1 MDSLR
6 AAQIH
11 NALATLCKKMD
22 KELLYKYIN
31 GQTSE
36 QEEKT
41 IVDWLDA
48 DPNNQKELNALWSM
62 QDALIA
68 NVPYPHH
75 PHLQLPTRR
84 LKWYR
89 QRFIRICT
97 QAAAVLLLVAGSW
110 YASRTVII
118 EDTAKQYLS
127 VAAPAG
133 QRIDITLQDGTS
145 VCLNSGAKLEYPIRF
160 NRNRRVKL
168 SGEAMFNVEHDA
180 ARPFI
185 VETFAC
191 DVEVLGTKFNLKSYA
206 EDSEVEVTLVEGS
219 VEMETKL
226 GGDDRIVRLRP
237 GELVKLD
244 KRTGSTETFDVPT
257 DTYRPVVCG
266 GGLFFMDKR
275 FDEIVAYLEKRFD
288 VKINVADRALAE
300 RRFIASF
307 VNGESLDEMLA
318 SFNADE
324 AMRIRREGRIV
335 NITKR

>member
-180 ARPFI
+180 AHPFI
-185 VETFAC
+185 VAETR
-191 DVEVLGTKFNLKSYA
+191 V
-206 EDSEVEVTLVEGS
+206 
-219 VEMETKL
+219 
-226 GGDDRIVRLRP
+226 
-237 GELVKLD
+237 
-244 KRTGSTETFDVPT
+244 
-257 DTYRPVVCG
+257 
-266 GGLFFMDKR
+266 
-275 FDEIVAYLEKRFD
+275 
-288 VKINVADRALAE
+288 
-300 RRFIASF
+300 
-307 VNGESLDEMLA
+307 
-318 SFNADE
+318 
-324 AMRIRREGRIV
+324 
-335 NITKR
+335 

>member
-1 MDSLR
+1 
-6 AAQIH
+6 
-11 NALATLCKKMD
+11 
-22 KELLYKYIN
+22 
-31 GQTSE
+31 
-36 QEEKT
+36 
-41 IVDWLDA
+41 
-48 DPNNQKELNALWSM
+48 M

-168 SGEAMFNVEHDA
+168 P
-180 ARPFI
+180 ARP
-185 VETFAC
+185 C
-191 DVEVLGTKFNLKSYA
+191 
-206 EDSEVEVTLVEGS
+206 
-219 VEMETKL
+219 
-226 GGDDRIVRLRP
+226 
-237 GELVKLD
+237 
-244 KRTGSTETFDVPT
+244 ST
-257 DTYRPVVCG
+257 
-266 GGLFFMDKR
+266 
-275 FDEIVAYLEKRFD
+275 
-288 VKINVADRALAE
+288 
-300 RRFIASF
+300 
-307 VNGESLDEMLA
+307 
-318 SFNADE
+318 
-324 AMRIRREGRIV
+324 
-335 NITKR
+335 

>member
-1 MDSLR
+1 
-6 AAQIH
+6 
-11 NALATLCKKMD
+11 
-22 KELLYKYIN
+22 
-31 GQTSE
+31 
-36 QEEKT
+36 
-41 IVDWLDA
+41 
-48 DPNNQKELNALWSM
+48 M

-180 ARPFI
+180 AHPFI

-191 DVEVLGTKFNLKSYA
+191 DVEVLGTKFNILADARTADFSAALLEGRLKISNR
-206 EDSEVEVTLVEGS
+206 LVG
-219 VEMETKL
+219 
-226 GGDDRIVRLRP
+226 
-237 GELVKLD
+237 
-244 KRTGSTETFDVPT
+244 
-257 DTYRPVVCG
+257 
-266 GGLFFMDKR
+266 
-275 FDEIVAYLEKRFD
+275 
-288 VKINVADRALAE
+288 
-300 RRFIASF
+300 
-307 VNGESLDEMLA
+307 GESFILSPNDQIDLVDGHLKLNRITDPDDFRWVDGLMNLNTLSFTEVIRKFENYYGVRITIDNPEDMPVLKYHGKIRVSDGVDHALKLLQITNNFSFTRDDET
-318 SFNADE
+318 NT
-324 AMRIRREGRIV
+324 IHIK
-335 NITKR
+335 ITKI

>member
-1 MDSLR
+1 M
-6 AAQIH
+6 
-11 NALATLCKKMD
+11 
-22 KELLYKYIN
+22 
-31 GQTSE
+31 
-36 QEEKT
+36 
-41 IVDWLDA
+41 
-48 DPNNQKELNALWSM
+48 
-62 QDALIA
+62 
-68 NVPYPHH
+68 
-75 PHLQLPTRR
+75 
-84 LKWYR
+84 
-89 QRFIRICT
+89 
-97 QAAAVLLLVAGSW
+97 
-110 YASRTVII
+110 
-118 EDTAKQYLS
+118 
-127 VAAPAG
+127 
-133 QRIDITLQDGTS
+133 QDGTS
-145 VCLNSGAKLEYPIRF
+145 VWLNAGTTLRYPALFTGRE
-160 NRNRRVKL
+160 RRVEIE
-168 SGEAMFNVEHDA
+168 GEARFEVVHDA
-180 ARPFI
+180 KHPFI
-185 VETFAC
+185 VRTYAC

-335 NITKR
+335 NLSLIHI

>member
-1 MDSLR
+1 
-6 AAQIH
+6 
-11 NALATLCKKMD
+11 MD
-22 KELLYKYIN
+22 KKLLYKYIN

-48 DPNNQKELNALWSM
+48 NPNNQKELNALWSM
-62 QDALIA
+62 QDAIIA
-68 NVPYPHH
+68 NAPYLHH
-75 PHLQLPTRR
+75 NRLHLPTRR
-84 LKWYR
+84 PKWYR

-180 ARPFI
+180 AHPFI

-191 DVEVLGTKFNLKSYA
+191 DVEVLGTEFNVRAYPSLPSA
-206 EDSEVEVTLVEGS
+206 TTLVKGS
-219 VEMETKL
+219 VMIRDADQNIQLK
-226 GGDDRIVRLRP
+226 P
-237 GELVKLD
+237 GEQVIKELDGKGMVK
-244 KRTGSTETFDVPT
+244 REVDVTPYIAWKQGYFLFENERLEIILNELARWYNVNVFFENLSVRDERFSV
-257 DTYRPVVCG
+257 DTRRHENFEEVLRLIEQTRAVQI
-266 GGLFFMDKR
+266 
-275 FDEIVAYLEKRFD
+275 E
-288 VKINVADRALAE
+288 VKGNNV
-300 RRFIASF
+300 F
-307 VNGESLDEMLA
+307 V
-318 SFNADE
+318 
-324 AMRIRREGRIV
+324 
-335 NITKR
+335 K

>member
-180 ARPFI
+180 AHPFI

-191 DVEVLGTKFNLKSYA
+191 DVEVLGTKFN
-206 EDSEVEVTLVEGS
+206 VTADELTHDFTTALLRGKVKVTNKLASGDQIILDPNEKVCLNGKRLVLTRIENTDDYLWTEGILNL
-219 VEMETKL
+219 VGHPFADIIAKMEK
-226 GGDDRIVRLRP
+226 
-237 GELVKLD
+237 
-244 KRTGSTETFDVPT
+244 
-257 DTYRPVVCG
+257 TYG
-266 GGLFFMDKR
+266 
-275 FDEIVAYLEKRFD
+275 
-288 VKINVADRALAE
+288 VKIQIQTAELPQIDVIRGKIPVNMGLDYALRALQKITPFQSE
-300 RRFIASF
+300 K
-307 VNGESLDEMLA
+307 GE
-318 SFNADE
+318 NNV
-324 AMRIRREGRIV
+324 IHI
-335 NITKR
+335 K

>member
-1 MDSLR
+1 
-6 AAQIH
+6 
-11 NALATLCKKMD
+11 MD
-22 KELLYKYIN
+22 KKLLYKYIN

-62 QDALIA
+62 QDAIIA
-68 NVPYPHH
+68 NAPYQHH
-75 PHLQLPTRR
+75 NRLHLPTRR
-84 LKWYR
+84 PKWYR

-145 VCLNSGAKLEYPIRF
+145 VCLNSEAKLEYPIRF

-191 DVEVLGTKFNLKSYA
+191 DVEVLGTKFN
-206 EDSEVEVTLVEGS
+206 VTADELTHDFTTALLRGKVKVTNKLASGDQIILDPNEKVCLNGNRLVLTRIENTDDYLWTEGILNL
-219 VEMETKL
+219 VGHPFADIIAKMEK
-226 GGDDRIVRLRP
+226 
-237 GELVKLD
+237 
-244 KRTGSTETFDVPT
+244 
-257 DTYRPVVCG
+257 TYG
-266 GGLFFMDKR
+266 
-275 FDEIVAYLEKRFD
+275 
-288 VKINVADRALAE
+288 VKIQIQTAELPQIDVIRGKIPVNMGLDYALRALQKITPFQYE
-300 RRFIASF
+300 K
-307 VNGESLDEMLA
+307 DE
-318 SFNADE
+318 NNV
-324 AMRIRREGRIV
+324 IHI
-335 NITKR
+335 K

>member
-1 MDSLR
+1 
-6 AAQIH
+6 
-11 NALATLCKKMD
+11 
-22 KELLYKYIN
+22 
-31 GQTSE
+31 
-36 QEEKT
+36 
-41 IVDWLDA
+41 
-48 DPNNQKELNALWSM
+48 M

-180 ARPFI
+180 AHPFI

-191 DVEVLGTKFNLKSYA
+191 DVEVLGTKFNVTADELTHDFTTALLRGKVKVTNKLASG
-206 EDSEVEVTLVEGS
+206 DQIILSERNLDIRPWGWDIAIRKRLLDLGVEES
-219 VEMETKL
+219 
-226 GGDDRIVRLRP
+226 
-237 GELVKLD
+237 ELPSIEQLD
-244 KRTGSTETFDVPT
+244 KLRFCSHRSCAVGLLPQLQLGACFCGESFYLTFPEEW
-257 DTYRPVVCG
+257 
-266 GGLFFMDKR
+266 K
-275 FDEIVAYLEKRFD
+275 
-288 VKINVADRALAE
+288 
-300 RRFIASF
+300 SF
-307 VNGESLDEMLA
+307 VESHDTCLLKAPLSRSEEHTSELQ
-318 SFNADE
+318 SH
-324 AMRIRREGRIV
+324 
-335 NITKR
+335 